1 MPNSTPHGLVW
12 DQTGERFYE
21 TGVNQCALYPQ
32 NTDGTYAEGVAWNG
46 ITGITESPSGAEA
59 NAIYADNIK
68 YLNLYS
74 AEELGG
80 TIEAYTYPDEFAE
93 CDGTASPASGMTL
106 GQQSRKGFGLVYK
119 TKLGNDSAGDDFAY
133 KLHIIYG
140 CKASPSERAYATI
153 NDSPEA
159 IQFSWEFS
167 TTPINVPGY
176 KPTSIV
182 TLDSSKFTDASAKAK
197 LAAVENSLYG
207 TNAADYPEFDESKT
221 YAVGDKVTHTVSS
234 TTKYYI
240 CNTAITT
247 AAAWSDSK
255 WTEISAS
262 APVLLSPTEIMALL
276 A

>member
-1 MPNSTPHGLVW
+1 MSSTPHGLVW

-21 TGVNQCALYPQ
+21 TGVNQCALYTQ
-32 NTDGTYAEGVAWNG
+32 NSDGTYNEGVAWNG
-46 ITGITESPSGAEA
+46 ITSITESPSGAEA

-93 CDGTASPASGMTL
+93 CDGTASPKTGMMI
-106 GQQSRKGFGLVYK
+106 GQQTRKGFALVYK

-167 TTPINVPGY
+167 TTPVNVSGY

-182 TLDSSKFTDASAKAK
+182 TLDSSKFTSAAEKAK
-197 LAAVENSLYG
+197 FAAVENSLYG
-207 TNAADYPEFDESKT
+207 TNASDYPEFDASST
-221 YAVGDKVTHTVSS
+221 YAIGDKVSHTVSS
-234 TTKYYI
+234 NTKYYI
-240 CNTAITT
+240 CTTAITT
-247 AAAWSDSK
+247 AAAWSDAK
-255 WTEISAS
+255 WTEVSAS
-262 APVLLSPTEIMALL
+262 APVLLMPADIITALT
-276 A
+276 